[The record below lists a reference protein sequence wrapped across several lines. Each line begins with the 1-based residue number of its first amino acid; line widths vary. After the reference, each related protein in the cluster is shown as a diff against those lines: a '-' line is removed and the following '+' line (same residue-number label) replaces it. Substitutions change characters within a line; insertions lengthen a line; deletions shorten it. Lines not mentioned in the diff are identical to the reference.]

1 MTFLHFLLF
10 YVRAIPT
17 QHQLQTVTVLK
28 DIIAMRTCSYKFSFH
43 NPPPTPPPP
52 PPSPLK
58 PTTVITAAFSACDW
72 QPHSSA
78 TPDGVMAGSEPRES
92 TAGERSIEG
101 ALITSNHPPGREACH
116 IFISVAMK
124 TISDDHQHI
133 TPTASAVDWLL
144 DAVILWAAA
153 GDGKEQLKKCI
164 K

>member
-17 QHQLQTVTVLK
+17 QHQLQRVTVLK
-28 DIIAMRTCSYKFSFH
+28 NIIAMRTCSYKFSFH
-43 NPPPTPPPP
+43 NFPPPP
-52 PPSPLK
+52 SSPLK
-58 PTTVITAAFSACDW
+58 PTTVITAAFSTCDW

-78 TPDGVMAGSEPRES
+78 TPDGVVAASEPRES

-133 TPTASAVDWLL
+133 KPTASAVD
-144 DAVILWAAA
+144 
-153 GDGKEQLKKCI
+153 
-164 K
+164 